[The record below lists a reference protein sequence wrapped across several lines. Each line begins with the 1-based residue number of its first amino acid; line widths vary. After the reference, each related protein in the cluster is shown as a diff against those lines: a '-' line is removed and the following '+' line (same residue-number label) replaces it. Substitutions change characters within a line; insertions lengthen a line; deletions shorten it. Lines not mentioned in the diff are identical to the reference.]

1 MRPRLEIR
9 FSLSRQW
16 AFCFGKPYSPAA
28 NEFLLNRARSGIMI
42 ALKALDL
49 PLGSHIGVM
58 AYNCHTVFNAIKQ
71 AGYTPVF
78 LDVTDTLTLDFDDL
92 RKKHTSIQALV
103 ISHLFGIISDV
114 NSIREEYPDLPI
126 IEDCA
131 HAFGM
136 QSSHGDFC
144 VFSIGQGKL
153 PSLGDGGIL
162 LVNNENNHKKT
173 ASLYDELPSYSPFQC
188 IMQWGKMVFKSILYS
203 PCIYGCITTPMKR
216 KRKAA
221 SGIETII
228 PRKMSNGV
236 RSIFESERSS
246 FPGAIAQR
254 LENTQKMESIL
265 TRTPGVRNVLSGSI
279 NGFMA
284 IAYCD
289 NLPLA
294 MSEMRRKRIE
304 TATHFAHCI
313 YWAKEFGYT
322 TGTCPKTEKLISHL
336 LMAPTYK

>member
-9 FSLSRQW
+9 FPLSRQW
-16 AFCFGKPYSPAA
+16 AFTFGKPYSPAA
-28 NEFLLNRARSGIMI
+28 NEFLLNHARSGIMI
-42 ALKALDL
+42 ALRALDL
-49 PLGSHIGVM
+49 PRGSHIGIM

-78 LDVTDTLTLDFDDL
+78 LDVTDTLTLDFEDL
-92 RKKHTSIQALV
+92 RKKHTSIQVLV

-136 QSSHGDFC
+136 QSSHGDFS
-144 VFSIGQGKL
+144 VYSIGQGKL

-162 LVNNENNHKKT
+162 RVNNEAFFEKT
-173 ASLYDELPSYSPFQC
+173 ESLYAELPGYSPFQC
-188 IMQWGKMVFKSILYS
+188 IKQWGKMVFKSILYS
-203 PCIYGCITTPMKR
+203 PCVYGCITAPMKR
-216 KRKAA
+216 KRKAS
-221 SGIETII
+221 SGIETIT

-236 RSIFESERSS
+236 RALYESERAS
-246 FPGAIAQR
+246 FPGVLAQR
-254 LENTQKMESIL
+254 LDNTQKMDSIL
-265 TRTPGVRNVLSGSI
+265 ARTPGVRNVLSGSI

-284 IAYCD
+284 VAYCD
-289 NLPLA
+289 DLPLA
-294 MSEMRRKRIE
+294 MSEMRRRRIE

-313 YWAKEFGYT
+313 EWAKEFGYT
-322 TGTCPKTEKLISHL
+322 KGTCPKTEELISRL
-336 LMAPTYK
+336 LMAPTY